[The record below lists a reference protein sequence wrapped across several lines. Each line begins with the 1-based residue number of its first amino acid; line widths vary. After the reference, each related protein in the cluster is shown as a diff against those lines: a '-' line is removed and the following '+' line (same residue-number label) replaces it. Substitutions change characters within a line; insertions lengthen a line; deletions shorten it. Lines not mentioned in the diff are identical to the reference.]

1 MTAKLLGRLLQL
13 PTAASALLAPGK
25 ILPAAYTAVGSLHPD
40 QHGWISFQRHF
51 FDLQKMVD
59 KEAIKKEK
67 DRLKDE
73 LSRGYFADFS
83 EIHKNSGKIAP
94 ANKTLIPSMAAAMFP
109 DIVVYCSDG
118 RRLKLP
124 LSDQNVNNHS
134 TEIKA
139 SATLLCLSFRASSQ
153 RMAESWTAPFL
164 ETLDASTNVQ
174 VYEVKRKRWK
184 IHLHARPRKK
194 VDIQVQLKVVSF
206 IESWLLSLNP
216 MKNIFLK
223 IARSSSNPLRRIA
236 YSFGDH
242 YDLRKEL
249 QILNLL
255 TGYIFLLD
263 RHGRIRWQGFGSA
276 TTEEV
281 SSLVSCATLLLEE

>member
-13 PTAASALLAPGK
+13 PTAASALLAPAK

-40 QHGWISFQRHF
+40 QHGRISFRRHF
-51 FDLQKMVD
+51 FDLHKMVD
-59 KEAIKKEK
+59 KEAIKREK

-94 ANKTLIPSMAAAMFP
+94 ANKTLIASMAAAMFP
-109 DIVVYCSDG
+109 DIVVYFSDG

-134 TEIKA
+134 TEIIP

-153 RMAESWTAPFL
+153 RMAESWSAPFL

-174 VYEVKRKRWK
+174 VYEV
-184 IHLHARPRKK
+184 
-194 VDIQVQLKVVSF
+194 SF

-216 MKNIFLK
+216 MKNLFLK
-223 IARSSSNPLRRIA
+223 IARSSSYPLRRIA

-263 RHGRIRWQGFGSA
+263 RHGRIRWQGFGFA

-281 SSLVSCATLLLEE
+281 SSLLSCATLLLEE